1 MDQLGKTPENAGSGR
16 RSGDKTF
23 EKSID
28 LPRWIKHPYLLL
40 WTLQV
45 LIRNRPRGLV
55 VQNPSIVLSAWAVL
69 LKRVFRYVLVVDAHN
84 EGLAPFLSRSSWL
97 HFMCRFIQRKAD
109 LTVVTNPGLA
119 EHVKQEGGTP
129 FVLEDKLP
137 AFPEGKRMDLE
148 GKVNIVCISTF
159 AKDEP
164 YREIIEAARRLI
176 GHCHVYV
183 TGSPRKVSGIKTDR
197 LPSNL
202 ILTGYLSNGDYIM
215 LLRSADIILDLTYMD
230 DCLVCGA
237 YEAVSLE
244 KPVILTDTV
253 ALRKYF
259 HRGTVFTENTAQ
271 EISEA
276 VRLAISQLPSL
287 REDVK
292 VLKKGLEIEWAG
304 RRNELVS
311 RLSSMVH

>member
-1 MDQLGKTPENAGSGR
+1 MTN
-16 RSGDKTF
+16 
-23 EKSID
+23 
-28 LPRWIKHPYLLL
+28 
-40 WTLQV
+40 
-45 LIRNRPRGLV
+45 
-55 VQNPSIVLSAWAVL
+55 
-69 LKRVFRYVLVVDAHN
+69 
-84 EGLAPFLSRSSWL
+84 SR
-97 HFMCRFIQRKAD
+97 
-109 LTVVTNPGLA
+109 LA
-119 EHVKQEGGTP
+119 ETVERQGGSP

-137 AFPEGKRMDLE
+137 AFPIGKGMDLE

-164 YREIIEAARRLI
+164 YREVIEASRMLV
-176 GHCHVYV
+176 GHCHIYM
-183 TGSPRKVSGIKTDR
+183 TGNFRKIPGIQTDR

-202 ILTGYLSNGDYIM
+202 TLTGYLSNGDYIM

-237 YEAVSLE
+237 YEAVSSE
-244 KPVILTDTV
+244 KPVILTDTA
-253 ALRKYF
+253 ALRNYF
-259 HRGTVFTENTAQ
+259 HQGTVFTRNTAQ

-292 VLKKGLEIEWAG
+292 ALKKGLEIQWAA

-311 RLSSMVH
+311 RLSSLVH